1 MVFRPGKLCPDRK
14 KYGMEGSL
22 SMGMKKKLAVV
33 LCAGLVLAPLTS
45 CGKQEEQNPQK
56 VEVTM
61 VYSEKLDNVEALIE
75 DRLPDVDFQYE
86 RMISSTFNSSL
97 QRRLDAGHGPDL
109 VVSTQPADQDSGKYV
124 LPLGGYSFTAAY
136 ESTLINSLSVD
147 DMVYYLPFPGQ
158 YYGYIVNKTL
168 FDEEG
173 ISLPK
178 TNEEMVEALC
188 RFRDKGIGVSKTGHV
203 FGFRDHIDTSL
214 GNFLAGCM
222 VPDFLGT
229 AAGVSWLSAFE
240 EKQAEMTGT
249 WESAFGLLDALVE
262 KDLINTAPYSK
273 QGNSPDNRTYMSQ
286 GNLVVMY
293 GYTRT
298 LEECREMNRQWA
310 ADGGQEYEYTMLT
323 FMGKEDVPNW
333 TISMPGA
340 YLGINAALGEE
351 GNEAKLDAC
360 RRILELL
367 STREGQEAL
376 MADTMTDNSYLK
388 GFDHNTELPL
398 GLEEAV
404 KAGYVY
410 NVKFPGKV
418 IEYLGR
424 ESALYLGGKLDLPEC
439 LAAVDDYYLNG
450 SAAVDEELEAVG
462 SVARDLIYEGYD
474 TRIRETALGNLV
486 ADSVAALS
494 GAPIAVVNGGGIRAS
509 LYEGEVRN
517 LDLNAVCPFDNQIV
531 KVEMSGRVLLEM
543 LENSLSQYKSSE
555 EVPGGR
561 FLQVSG
567 ICYTFDSA
575 NAPEARLISAALSD
589 GTPIDETAAYT
600 VAVNNYM
607 AGKNGYLEGNGDGFT
622 MLNLYSD
629 EIPKAEQVRL
639 LAGDM
644 GTYRD
649 ALRYYFRQH
658 EGESVSAAIEGR
670 ITNLSES
677 GERKE

>member
-1 MVFRPGKLCPDRK
+1 
-14 KYGMEGSL
+14 
-22 SMGMKKKLAVV
+22 MKQKLAVV
-33 LCAGLVLAPLTS
+33 LCAALALCTLAS
-45 CGKQEEQNPQK
+45 CGPQGSK
-56 VEVTM
+56 EPEKTVVTM
-61 VYSEKLDNVEALIE
+61 VYSEKLEHMEALIE
-75 DRLPDVDFQYE
+75 EKLPDVDFQYE
-86 RMISSTFNSSL
+86 RMISSTFNSLL

-109 VVSTQPADQDSGKYV
+109 VVSTQPADRDSGKYV
-124 LPLGGYSFTAAY
+124 LPLGGYAFTADY

-147 DMVYYLPFPGQ
+147 DKVYFLPFPGQ

-168 FDEEG
+168 FDEAG
-173 ISLPK
+173 IPLPT
-178 TNEEMVEALC
+178 TNEELVAALC
-188 RFRDKGIGVSKTGHV
+188 RFRDAGVGVSETGHV
-203 FGFRDHIDTSL
+203 FGFRDMIDTSL

-229 AAGVSWLSAFE
+229 AAGVNWLAAFD
-240 EKQAEMTGT
+240 EKQVGMTGT
-249 WESAFGLLDALVE
+249 WESAFDLLSALIE
-262 KDLINTAPYSK
+262 NGLINTDSYSK
-273 QGNSPDNRTYMSQ
+273 QGNSPDNIAYMGQ
-286 GNLVVMY
+286 GELAVMY
-293 GYTRT
+293 GYTRA
-298 LEECREMNRQWA
+298 LEECRERNRQWA
-310 ADGGQEYEYTMLT
+310 SEGGREYEYTMLP
-323 FMGKEDVPNW
+323 FLGKGGVPNW
-333 TISMPGA
+333 TISMPSA
-340 YLGINAALGEE
+340 YLGINAALGEK

-376 MADTMTDNSYLK
+376 MADTRTDRSYLK
-388 GFDHNTELPL
+388 DFDGGGALPL
-398 GLEEAV
+398 GLEDAV
-404 KAGYVY
+404 EAGYVY

-424 ESALYLGGKLDLPEC
+424 EGALYLGGKLDVAEC

-450 SAAVDEELEAVG
+450 SAAVDEELEVVG

-474 TRIRETALGNLV
+474 TRMRETALGNLV

-517 LDLNAVCPFDNQIV
+517 ADLAAVCPFDNQIV
-531 KVEMSGRVLLEM
+531 KVEMTGKVLLEM
-543 LENSLSQYKSSE
+543 LENSLTAYKSSE

-567 ICYTFDSA
+567 IHYIFDSSK
-575 NAPEARLISAALSD
+575 APEERLIEAALAD
-589 GTPIDETAAYT
+589 GSPIDESALYT

-607 AGKNGYLEGNGDGFT
+607 AGKNGYLEGNGDGYT

-629 EIPKAEQVRL
+629 EIPKGDGVKL

-649 ALRYYFRQH
+649 ALRYYFQQQQG
-658 EGESVSAAIEGR
+658 EGVRTGLEGR
-670 ITNLSES
+670 ITNLAEN
-677 GERKE
+677 GDMKK